1 MNIKYTDCHIKA
13 QLSTQ
18 PEQAFEALFRK
29 YFPYLC
35 STIYQVLPQAAIAED
50 LTQDLFLDLWKRRKK
65 IAISGSLKAY
75 LRKAAI
81 HKALNQQR
89 ALKRRQDRQQIWLQ
103 RAGSSTTKPLE
114 INELLGYI
122 QQAIDQLPE
131 RCRLVFILSRHED
144 LSYREIAQ
152 LLNISEK
159 TVDHQMRKALQF
171 LRQKLVLYGQE

>member
-1 MNIKYTDCHIKA
+1 MSVKFTDCHIKA

-29 YFPYLC
+29 YFSYLC
-35 STIYQVLPQAAIAED
+35 STIYQILPQAAIAED
-50 LTQDLFLDLWKRRKK
+50 LAQEIFLDLWKRRQKLV
-65 IAISGSLKAY
+65 ISGSLKAY

-89 ALKRRQDRQQIWLQ
+89 AQKRRQVRQQLWLQ
-103 RAGSSTTKPLE
+103 RASPATAKPLE
-114 INELLGYI
+114 TSELNRYI
-122 QQAIDQLPE
+122 QQAIDLLPE

-159 TVDHQMRKALQF
+159 TVDHHIGKALQL
-171 LRQKLVLYGQE
+171 LRQRLVLYEQA